1 MFQLS
6 VTRID
11 EIIKNCQKGKRKAQ
25 HQLYQLYAAKMMGVC
40 LRYCKDRMEAEDCLQ
55 EGFIKVFTKIHLF
68 GFKGSFEGWVR
79 RIIVNTIIEHFRKKK
94 LDVLVDDFP
103 LVADVKDTDVYVPIV
118 SEKVL
123 LRLVQELPSQYRLVF
138 NMYVIEGYSHKE
150 IAEDIGIS
158 IGTSKSNLSRAKQ
171 WLKNKIELELSSKRQ
186 VVC

>member
-6 VTRID
+6 VTQIE
-11 EIIKNCQKGKRKAQ
+11 EIIKNCQKGKRKSQ
-25 HQLYQLYAAKMMGVC
+25 HQLYQLYADKMMGVC

-79 RIIVNTIIEHFRKKK
+79 RIIVNTVIEHFRKKK
-94 LDVLVDDFP
+94 LEVLVDEFP
-103 LVADVKDTDVYVPIV
+103 LMTENEEADIYVPIV
-118 SEKVL
+118 DEKVL
-123 LRLVQELPSQYRLVF
+123 LSLIQELPSQYRLVF

-158 IGTSKSNLSRAKQ
+158 VGTSKSNLSRAKQ
-171 WLKNKIELELSSKRQ
+171 WLKNKIELEVSSKKQ
-186 VVC
+186 EVC